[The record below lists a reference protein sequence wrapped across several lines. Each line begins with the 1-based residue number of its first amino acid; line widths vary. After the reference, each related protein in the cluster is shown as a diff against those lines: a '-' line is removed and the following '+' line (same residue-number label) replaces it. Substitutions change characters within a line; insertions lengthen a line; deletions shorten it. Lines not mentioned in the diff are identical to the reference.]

1 MTTKYIARLNGTV
14 VGKRTTKSRTYT
26 HAIVMQ
32 DDEETQRAYAY
43 GYKLTDTDRANIVYY
58 TEVAAQGVNHPQ
70 YCVTSYRP
78 EPDHAG
84 IAHAVAHLAGGIEG
98 EHARLR
104 QQAIHTFEKKKA
116 EGGFEPY
123 VTAWA
128 GRPDLAQKAAASMST
143 NSGRYA
149 RVLVAIVPAEAA

>member
-1 MTTKYIARLNGTV
+1 MTTKYVARLNGIV

-32 DDEETQRAYAY
+32 DDEETQRAHAY
-43 GYKLTDTDRANIVYY
+43 GYKLTNTDRANIVYY

-70 YCVTSYRP
+70 HRVTSY
-78 EPDHAG
+78 HAG

-98 EHARLR
+98 EQARLR

-123 VTAWA
+123 VTR
-128 GRPDLAQKAAASMST
+128 GRDGRTSRRRRLRRCRST
-143 NSGRYA
+143 
-149 RVLVAIVPAEAA
+149 RVDTPAF